1 MGLSGKAKIHY
12 NLKSGF
18 WNEFFSSSSVLKGVL
33 SRVKMCWHGPLL
45 SLMLAHK
52 HMLAHAHPCAHICTH
67 THSCT
72 LSMQI
77 SFSQIV
83 IAQIFSPSL
92 KFFDIADML
101 CSHILKKQG
110 RGWKTKRNSVFEL
123 FSVKKL
129 NYSFLEMGKNVFK
142 VTDNDAE
149 KVASN
154 FVLSRMSFP
163 SSEKM
168 SLSFNF
174 EQKKLWRRMTNCQ
187 DSGETDKDKEAKNK
201 NTLKSFFCL
210 SRPRTLVLLSFLK
223 VSTMARSAYRWQ
235 HWSRYSRMHFDK
247 KGYF

>member
-1 MGLSGKAKIHY
+1 MGLSGKAKIYY

-18 WNEFFSSSSVLKGVL
+18 WNEFFSSSYVLKGVL

-101 CSHILKKQG
+101 CSHILKNKGGVEKQKG
-110 RGWKTKRNSVFEL
+110 IQF
-123 FSVKKL
+123 L
-129 NYSFLEMGKNVFK
+129 NFFPLKNGITIFW
-142 VTDNDAE
+142 NG
-149 KVASN
+149 
-154 FVLSRMSFP
+154 
-163 SSEKM
+163 
-168 SLSFNF
+168 
-174 EQKKLWRRMTNCQ
+174 QKC
-187 DSGETDKDKEAKNK
+187 
-201 NTLKSFFCL
+201 
-210 SRPRTLVLLSFLK
+210 FLK
-223 VSTMARSAYRWQ
+223 WLTMMQKRLPQIS
-235 HWSRYSRMHFDK
+235 F
-247 KGYF
+247 